1 LERYTGFILILLFFA
16 PCLKA
21 QESVSF
27 DKDTTHVSDDFAV
40 FPDSLFAGSFE
51 TMSKKDSVGTTRKE
65 EALKRNPNR
74 AVIYSAVFP
83 GLGQIYNRKYW
94 KLPLVY
100 GSFIGCMYAI
110 TWNGTQHNG
119 YKKAYIDFNDNNDET
134 NSWADYRPYTLPESF
149 ADWSQE
155 QKTWFSG
162 ALKSKKDYY
171 RRYRDMSYIISVG
184 VYAIWIIDAFVDAQ
198 LFDFDI
204 SPDLGM
210 RIDPVIYER
219 TNVSSRSIG
228 LQCSLTF

>member
-1 LERYTGFILILLFFA
+1 MLLFFA

-21 QESVSF
+21 QERVSF
-27 DKDTTHVSDDFAV
+27 NKDTTFVSDDFAV
-40 FPDSLFAGSFE
+40 FPDSLFVDSFE
-51 TMSKKDSVGTTRKE
+51 AMGEKDSVEMTRKE
-65 EALKRNPNR
+65 AVSKRNPNR
-74 AVIYSAVFP
+74 AIIYSAIFP
-83 GLGQIYNRKYW
+83 GLGQIYNQKYW

-110 TWNGTQHNG
+110 TWNGTQYSG
-119 YKKAYIDFNDNNDET
+119 YKKAYIDFNDSNDET
-134 NSWADYRPYTLPESF
+134 NSWADYRPYTLPENLV
-149 ADWSQE
+149 DWSQE
-155 QKTWFSG
+155 QRNWFSS